1 MRPVWRQGGFALAGL
16 IAALTTGIT
25 AARAHEPLWGE
36 TPQTFA
42 FGVIH
47 PEVRFD
53 LADSNGLFR
62 GGLRVNNGDGQRLSR
77 QETSLSLQYALDT
90 SRNIRLEIPA
100 AVITATRRVDGAL
113 RETRTSGL
121 GDAIFSLKNRYH
133 ADFGLD
139 FKKQFSYLVG
149 IQLPT
154 GEHNGRNPD
163 GTRLMP
169 SEQPGSG
176 NFGLALGWAF
186 DYERLQDTV
195 WVSAHYQHDLFG
207 RADRKGDELELDANY
222 GYWVKRATRPQDL
235 GIIVAAG
242 PHVQIAGRD
251 RVSGPTED
259 DSGGETAGL
268 QATLIATKGQYQ
280 GRIGFLVPVYRHFN
294 GTQLGAGT
302 EFRAGFEALL

>member
-1 MRPVWRQGGFALAGL
+1 MKFWRAGFALAGL
-16 IAALTTGIT
+16 FAAFTLG
-25 AARAHEPLWGE
+25 ASRARAHEPLWGE

-47 PEVRFD
+47 PEVRFA
-53 LADSNGLFR
+53 LTDSNGLFR
-62 GGLRVNNGDGQRLSR
+62 GGLRVDNGDGLRLSR
-77 QETSLSLQYALDT
+77 QETILSLQYALDT

-100 AVITATRRVDGAL
+100 AVVTSTRRVNGVL
-113 RETRTSGL
+113 QQTRASGL
-121 GDAIFSLKNRYH
+121 GNAVLSIKNRYR
-133 ADFGLD
+133 ADFGPD

-149 IQLPT
+149 VQLPT
-154 GEHNGRNPD
+154 GAHGGRNPD

-195 WVSAHYQHDLFG
+195 WVSAHYQRDLSG
-207 RADRKGDELELDANY
+207 RDRKGDELELDAAY
-222 GYWVKRATRPQDL
+222 GYWVKRANQPQDL
-235 GIIVAAG
+235 GVILAAG
-242 PHVQIAGRD
+242 PHLQIAGRD
-251 RVSGPTED
+251 RVSQPSD
-259 DSGGETAGL
+259 DESGGETAGI

>member
-1 MRPVWRQGGFALAGL
+1 MNLWRKRVALLPGL
-16 IAALTTGIT
+16 VTTLTLGVQT

-47 PEVRFD
+47 PEVRFA
-53 LADSNGLFR
+53 LTDSSGLFR
-62 GGLRVNNGDGQRLSR
+62 GGLRVNNGDGLRLSR

-100 AVITATRRVDGAL
+100 AVVTATQRVDGAL

-121 GDAIFSLKNRYH
+121 GDAVLSIKSRYR
-133 ADFGLD
+133 ADFGPD

-149 IQLPT
+149 LQLPT
-154 GEHNGRNPD
+154 GENGGRHPD

-176 NFGLALGWAF
+176 NFGLVLGWAF

-195 WVSAHYQHDLFG
+195 WVSAQYQRDLSG
-207 RADRKGDELELDANY
+207 RDRKGDELALDAAY
-222 GYWVKRATRPQDL
+222 GYWVKRANQPQDL
-235 GIIVAAG
+235 GIILAAG

-251 RVSGPTED
+251 RVSQPTGD
-259 DSGGETAGL
+259 DSGGETAGI

-280 GRIGFLVPVYRHFN
+280 ARIGFLVPVYRHFN
-294 GTQLGAGT
+294 GTQLGVGT

>member
-1 MRPVWRQGGFALAGL
+1 MNLARKRAGLLVGL
-16 IAALTTGIT
+16 IAAFTLGAQT
-25 AARAHEPLWGE
+25 AAHAHEPLWGE

-47 PEVRFD
+47 PEVRFA
-53 LADSNGLFR
+53 LTGSNGLFR
-62 GGLRVNNGDGQRLSR
+62 GGLRVENGDGLRLSR
-77 QETSLSLQYALDT
+77 QETILSLQYAFDT

-100 AVITATRRVDGAL
+100 AVVTATRLVDGAL

-121 GDAIFSLKNRYH
+121 GDAVLSLKNRYR
-133 ADFGLD
+133 ADFGPD

-149 IQLPT
+149 VQLPT
-154 GEHNGRNPD
+154 GAHGGRNPD

-195 WVSAHYQHDLFG
+195 WVSAHYQRDLSG
-207 RADRKGDELELDANY
+207 RDRKGDELELDAAY
-222 GYWVKRATRPQDL
+222 GYWVKRANRPQDL
-235 GIIVAAG
+235 GIILAAG
-242 PHVQIAGRD
+242 PHLQIAGRD
-251 RVSGPTED
+251 RVSQPTHD
-259 DSGGETAGL
+259 DSGGETAGI

>member
-1 MRPVWRQGGFALAGL
+1 MLAGL
-16 IAALTTGIT
+16 FAAGTLSASG
-25 AARAHEPLWGE
+25 ARAHEPLWGE

-47 PEVRFD
+47 PEVRFA
-53 LADSNGLFR
+53 LTDSNGLFR
-62 GGLRVNNGDGQRLSR
+62 GGLRVDNGDGLRLSR

-100 AVITATRRVDGAL
+100 AVVTATRRVDGAL

-121 GDAIFSLKNRYH
+121 GDAVLSIKNRYR
-133 ADFGLD
+133 AEFGTD

-149 IQLPT
+149 VQLPT
-154 GEHNGRNPD
+154 GEHDGRNPD

-176 NFGLALGWAF
+176 NVGLALGWAF
-186 DYERLQDTV
+186 DYERLQDTL
-195 WVSAHYQHDLFG
+195 WVSAHYQRDLFG

-222 GYWVKRATRPQDL
+222 GYWAKRATRPQDL
-235 GIIVAAG
+235 GIIIAAG
-242 PHVQIAGRD
+242 PHVQIVGRD
-251 RVSGPTED
+251 HVSRPTEDD